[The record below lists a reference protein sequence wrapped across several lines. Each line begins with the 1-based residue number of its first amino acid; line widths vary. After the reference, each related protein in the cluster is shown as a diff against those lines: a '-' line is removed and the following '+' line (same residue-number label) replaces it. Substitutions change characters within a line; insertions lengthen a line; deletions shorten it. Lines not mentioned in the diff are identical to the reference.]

1 MGWLTAKSQIID
13 NTHCLP
19 KKKEDRVKCVQ
30 NDGPTHLCKRF
41 FEIVNFFHQRLC
53 VWIVTGEKLPDVNH
67 EFFVCCTDL
76 VRDNILC
83 GFKNLRKKLQKA
95 TVTKGRSLCEG
106 KFRLSDNTKLNSSYE
121 SHFFSGDALSI
132 PNVHSALRMKPSYI
146 MLLDAL

>member
-1 MGWLTAKSQIID
+1 M
-13 NTHCLP
+13 
-19 KKKEDRVKCVQ
+19 
-30 NDGPTHLCKRF
+30 
-41 FEIVNFFHQRLC
+41 
-53 VWIVTGEKLPDVNH
+53 
-67 EFFVCCTDL
+67 
-76 VRDNILC
+76 RDNILC

>member
-1 MGWLTAKSQIID
+1 M
-13 NTHCLP
+13 
-19 KKKEDRVKCVQ
+19 
-30 NDGPTHLCKRF
+30 
-41 FEIVNFFHQRLC
+41 
-53 VWIVTGEKLPDVNH
+53 
-67 EFFVCCTDL
+67 
-76 VRDNILC
+76 RDNILC

-121 SHFFSGDALSI
+121 SQFFSGDALSI